1 MKKLSFVFTIFL
13 LIFLTACE
21 MEVEDIKRTCTLQN
35 IKVDASM
42 AKLKYYESDSF
53 SSTGLKIYGYYSDNT
68 IKEID
73 TRYADIDGFPKTKE
87 DIKIEEDIPI
97 TVSYG
102 GFSDSYNIQFQD
114 DYVLSL
120 EVDSKKQY
128 YVVYEEFNPDDI
140 IVKAIYKSEK
150 KIVIDSSMYSLEGFN
165 TNHIE
170 EDGLKVKIIYENDK
184 TKSVSYEIFVFAN
197 KISELTI
204 SKLPNK
210 TKYTKKEGLD
220 FTGLQVNAIVGGRL
234 KEIQAENYKYNIY
247 SSDDTN
253 FENPYLIDEKLL
265 EPGRYKI
272 VFFVDDVYAPPFEI
286 EILEA
291 WQIGMAL
298 DFEALPKLIYY
309 VNEDFDITQYK
320 FRKFL
325 SDESLGEEIDIEKSN
340 LKIKKEPDLS
350 VPNKKITITVT
361 SDFYNIEE
369 EKDDT
374 AECSFDIFVT
384 DANILRIEATWK
396 ENPKELG
403 YFPLGTKPSDATY
416 GTWTVKAIY
425 SDTTIDDTIP
435 NEYCKFE
442 FADEKI
448 KNGEYDDFYSQLAES
463 EASTVNYLVNISFY
477 KEKGEQYSC
486 TCYVPIG
493 KPEIINAEMTKYPT
507 VRYTVGQTFDPK
519 GLTIKVTT
527 SDNNTEY
534 YIYGEETSKYFTI
547 SSNEFTKSGPEE
559 VKIVFEKNDYI
570 YETSIWVNVFENKP
584 IALGISPL
592 QKKIIYLRKK
602 SSYTNAQYKELFK
615 IEKVYESG
623 QHVELTKEE
632 YEKVIIYFEQT
643 NKQHGTDP
651 IWYGSIYA
659 IFNDDSQNSI
669 LGKYEC
675 LEDNADGL
683 SNNPVIFII
692 PPLPQNITMDNKKD
706 NNKIAFDS
714 NDFAE
719 SLTSKDTKYNI
730 IYKDG
735 STYEITGNRLKNAIV
750 NYNSINYRLDITQ
763 NMVKIHYETVQSAAF
778 EPDSISG
785 EYVVAD
791 YSSLQTL
798 DRIKSLR
805 VIKNPDFTKEN
816 PDNKYYFIKS
826 KIESK
831 NNSYNLNNYFKAS
844 VTYFTG
850 VEQEVTGDKLNYLHF
865 SLNDKENGFK
875 VKYEDG
881 ASKAEAEI
889 NGITILKPITI
900 NNIDQLKNSENLYT
914 NVKFS
919 FKDELGSPHDNFKI
933 ENSELPN
940 QTNFIPNKPIKVS
953 LSKNDDNQK
962 YFLTIPGS
970 IEDIDG
976 QVGNYEIELFEDFVT
991 GLVCENGKN
1000 NIIQTHFV
1008 DDNTIKNLLSS
1019 SFIKIR
1025 KFFDTNPESIS
1036 AVTDGSFSFS
1046 EENENTNTQINI
1058 TYTNESEILPLSDGP
1073 KAGNLIWN
1081 KNESEK
1087 YRIAVNLYPAIPT
1100 KGETCRHNFD
1110 NNNNTNRGIKF
1121 TYENEI
1127 SKYERFYYL
1136 YINGHVNLLD
1146 SNDYIINTVDNINK
1160 KKNDQVG
1167 NDTTYSNAFDSD
1179 CKKIT
1184 VTINDNEYSIGIE
1197 RVINNNPDPDQDNNN
1212 QDPNQGNNNQDPEQ
1226 GNNNQDPNQ
1235 GNNNQ
1240 DPNQGNNNQ
1249 DPDQGNNNQD
1259 PNQGNNNPDPNQGNN
1274 NQNQQQGN

>member
-35 IKVDASM
+35 IKVDASK

-128 YVVYEEFNPDDI
+128 YVVDEEFNPDDI

-384 DANILRIEATWK
+384 DANILKIEATWK

-403 YFPLGTKPSDATY
+403 YFPLGTKPSDDTY

-559 VKIVFEKNDYI
+559 VQIVFEKNDYI

-584 IALGISPL
+584 IALRISPL
-592 QKKIIYLRKK
+592 QKKIIYLRKE
-602 SSYTNAQYKELFK
+602 SSYTNDQYKELFK

-623 QHVELTKEE
+623 QHVELTNEE

-692 PPLPQNITMDNKKD
+692 PPLPQKITMGN
-706 NNKIAFDS
+706 NNKAFDS
-714 NDFAE
+714 NDFEE
-719 SLTSKDTKYNI
+719 SLTLDTTKYKI
-730 IYKDG
+730 VYKDG
-735 STYEITGNRLKNAIV
+735 LTYEITGDNFQKGNVIH
-750 NYNSINYRLDITQ
+750 NSIEYRLVKAVNT
-763 NMVKIHYETVQSAAF
+763 VKIQYATKQRAAF

-798 DRIKSLR
+798 DRIKSLK

-826 KIESK
+826 KIETK
-831 NNSYNLNNYFKAS
+831 NNSYNLNNYFTAS

-850 VEQEVTGDKLNYLHF
+850 YEEKLEKEKLNYLQF
-865 SLNDKENGFK
+865 LLNQNEDGFK
-875 VKYEDG
+875 VIYKDG
-881 ASKAEAEI
+881 ASEAETEI
-889 NGITILKPITI
+889 TNGITILKPITL
-900 NNIDQLKNSENLYT
+900 NNIDQLKNSEDLYM
-914 NVKFS
+914 NVNFS
-919 FKDELGSPHDNFKI
+919 FKDELGISHNNYIIK
-933 ENSELPN
+933 NSELPDYTDFTTE
-940 QTNFIPNKPIKVS
+940 QIKVS
-953 LSKNDDNQK
+953 LNKHDDQK
-962 YFLTIPGS
+962 YYLTIPGS

-976 QVGNYEIELFEDFVT
+976 QVGNYEIKLFEDFVT
-991 GLVCENGKN
+991 GLVCENGNTNMVQMYQADNDSLKKQLSLSPVR
-1000 NIIQTHFV
+1000 IQ
-1008 DDNTIKNLLSS
+1008 
-1019 SFIKIR
+1019 
-1025 KFFDTNPESIS
+1025 KFFDTNLESIS
-1036 AVTDGSFSFS
+1036 EQTDGNFSYSNS
-1046 EENENTNTQINI
+1046 ENLQINF
-1058 TYTNESEILPLSDGP
+1058 TYKNESEILPLLGGYKTVTIYWTIS
-1073 KAGNLIWN
+1073 
-1081 KNESEK
+1081 ESLQ
-1087 YRIAVNLYPAIPT
+1087 YHITVNLYPANPT
-1100 KGETCRHNFD
+1100 QGETCVYDFE
-1110 NNNNTNRGIKF
+1110 NNNQRKAIKF
-1121 TYENEI
+1121 IYENGFNR
-1127 SKYERFYYL
+1127 YERFYTL
-1136 YINGHVNLLD
+1136 YTNNNVTFLD
-1146 SNDYIINTVDNINK
+1146 SEEKKINTK
-1160 KKNDQVG
+1160 YEEPK
-1167 NDTTYSNAFDSD
+1167 YSNAFNSD
-1179 CKKIT
+1179 CIRMK
-1184 VTINDNEYSIGIE
+1184 VNINGREYSIPIS
-1197 RVINNNPDPDQDNNN
+1197 RPN
-1212 QDPNQGNNNQDPEQ
+1212 QD
-1226 GNNNQDPNQ
+1226 
-1235 GNNNQ
+1235 
-1240 DPNQGNNNQ
+1240 
-1249 DPDQGNNNQD
+1249 
-1259 PNQGNNNPDPNQGNN
+1259 NN

>member
-13 LIFLTACE
+13 LFFLTACE

-35 IKVDASM
+35 IKVDASKG
-42 AKLKYYESDSF
+42 KLKYYESDSF
-53 SSTGLKIYGYYSDNT
+53 TSANVIIYGYYSDNT
-68 IKEID
+68 IQIID
-73 TRYADIDGFPKTKE
+73 HRYVDFDGFPKSKE
-87 DIKIEEDIPI
+87 EINYKEEMPI

-102 GFSDSYNIQFQD
+102 GFSDSYNIQFED
-114 DYVLSL
+114 DFVIKL
-120 EVDSKKQY
+120 EVERKRKYFSKGD
-128 YVVYEEFNPDDI
+128 EFNSEDI
-140 IVKAIYKSEK
+140 VVRATFNSGKKTIITDEYYIVEDFNTAETAEEGTFVNIIYKYDTS
-150 KIVIDSSMYSLEGFN
+150 I
-165 TNHIE
+165 
-170 EDGLKVKIIYENDK
+170 K
-184 TKSVSYEIFVFAN
+184 TDYEIFVYEN
-197 KISELTI
+197 KITSLSI
-204 SKLPNK
+204 KKSPNK
-210 TKYTKKEGLD
+210 TKYTHDESLNFDGLEIDAIFEGGIGK
-220 FTGLQVNAIVGGRL
+220 TLQL
-234 KEIQAENYKYNIY
+234 KDYNYEIY
-247 SSDDTN
+247 SSDDTK
-253 FENPYLIDEKLL
+253 FENPPFIDIQLL
-265 EPGRYKI
+265 ESGKYKI
-272 VFFVDDVYAPPFEI
+272 IISIDNIKTNNWFEI
-286 EILEA
+286 EILQA

-298 DFEALPKLIYY
+298 DLESLPKLIYH
-309 VNEDFDITQYK
+309 VNEEFDITQYK
-320 FRKFL
+320 FKKVL
-325 SDESLGEEIDIEKSN
+325 NNKSLGEEIEPSIITID
-340 LKIKKEPDLS
+340 KEPDLS
-350 VPNKKITITVT
+350 ISNKKITVNV
-361 SDFYNIEE
+361 SSPFYNIESE
-369 EKDDT
+369 QQET

-384 DANILRIEATWK
+384 DANILKIEATWK

-403 YFPLGTKPSDATY
+403 YFPLGTKPSDDTY

-570 YETSIWVNVFENKP
+570 YEISIWVNVFENKP
-584 IALGISPL
+584 ITLGISPL
-592 QKKIIYLRKK
+592 QKKIIYLRKE
-602 SSYTNAQYKELFK
+602 SSYTNDQYKKLFK

-623 QHVELTKEE
+623 QNVKLTDEE

-643 NKQHGTDP
+643 KKQHGTDP
-651 IWYGSIYA
+651 YYYGSIYA
-659 IFNDDSQNSI
+659 IFNDGQNSI

-763 NMVKIHYETVQSAAF
+763 NMVKIHYETVQSDAF

-900 NNIDQLKNSENLYT
+900 NNIDQLKNSEDLYT

-991 GLVCENGKN
+991 GLVCENGN
-1000 NIIQTHFV
+1000 NNMVQLYQADNDSLKKQLSLSPIRIQ
-1008 DDNTIKNLLSS
+1008 
-1019 SFIKIR
+1019 
-1025 KFFDTNPESIS
+1025 KFFDTNLESIS
-1036 AVTDGSFSFS
+1036 EQTDGNFFYPNS
-1046 EENENTNTQINI
+1046 ENLQINF
-1058 TYTNESEILPLSDGP
+1058 TYKNESEILPLLGGYKTVTIYWTIS
-1073 KAGNLIWN
+1073 
-1081 KNESEK
+1081 ESLQ
-1087 YRIAVNLYPAIPT
+1087 YHITVNLYPANPT
-1100 KGETCRHNFD
+1100 QGETCVYDFE
-1110 NNNNTNRGIKF
+1110 NNNQRKAIKF
-1121 TYENEI
+1121 TYNNGI
-1127 SKYERFYYL
+1127 NMYEKFQDL
-1136 YINGHVNLLD
+1136 FGNTNVKLLD
-1146 SNDYIINTVDNINK
+1146 RDEKKINADWLKYNE
-1160 KKNDQVG
+1160 
-1167 NDTTYSNAFDSD
+1167 AFDSVYTI
-1179 CKKIT
+1179 KIT
-1184 VTINDNEYSIGIE
+1184 INGREYSIPIS
-1197 RVINNNPDPDQDNNN
+1197 R
-1212 QDPNQGNNNQDPEQ
+1212 
-1226 GNNNQDPNQ
+1226 
-1235 GNNNQ
+1235 
-1240 DPNQGNNNQ
+1240 
-1249 DPDQGNNNQD
+1249 
-1259 PNQGNNNPDPNQGNN
+1259 PNQGNN